1 MPPVSPSLLSAH
13 GVVSFGTA
21 GTVDQRSAGGPDA
34 CSVLAV
40 RVAAWLTAHAGV
52 APAGGD
58 LDNLMHEGV
67 AAWKALCGHEGNRA
81 RFPNLHLDLE
91 TALAAQTAVRVD
103 LNSTQERRER
113 EREREREP
121 SAAAPN

>member
-1 MPPVSPSLLSAH
+1 VPPVSPSLLSAH

-40 RVAAWLTAHAGV
+40 RVAAWLTARAGEV
-52 APAGGD
+52 PAGGD
-58 LDNLMHEGV
+58 LDNLMHEGA

-81 RFPNLHLDLE
+81 RFHDLHFDLE

-103 LNSTQERRER
+103 PNSTQERRER

>member
-1 MPPVSPSLLSAH
+1 L
-13 GVVSFGTA
+13 
-21 GTVDQRSAGGPDA
+21 DQRSAGGPAA

-91 TALAAQTAVRVD
+91 TAVRVD